1 MSEYFEPPHGVT
13 VITSGAF
20 EAWILPLGAR
30 LMQLWW
36 LTAPKGPRPLCLG
49 YRSPDD
55 YLYDS
60 MSMGSVC
67 GRYGN
72 RIGNAVLE
80 RDGDEFL
87 LDANHPLG
95 HCIHGGRMGFG
106 ARVWRIMAQSTRAVQ
121 LSLCSS
127 DGDQGFPGTCHAVID
142 YAFQND
148 HTLRW
153 QASATV
159 DRPCPI
165 NLIPHPYWNLD
176 GQATITTHR
185 LWVNANHYLPLDD
198 AELPL
203 APREVDDTVFDFREP
218 KVITTNAIP
227 VLDGAMQLRNEHRTS
242 NGLTLG
248 AICEANG
255 LQLSVSTDRPF
266 LHLYGGARL
275 TAHGAALG
283 VKHAPGAGLCLET
296 SDWPNGPANGREEVW
311 YDANRAYT
319 HTAEWRFESIPAEE
333 HNDPIGTPSDA
344 VPTDSDH

>member
-1 MSEYFEPPHGVT
+1 VSEYFRPPRGVT
-13 VITSGAF
+13 VIKSGAF

-49 YRSPDD
+49 YRTPDD
-55 YLYDS
+55 YLFDS

-72 RIGNAVLE
+72 RIGNALLE
-80 RDGDEFL
+80 RGGDQFF

-95 HCIHGGRMGFG
+95 HCIHGGRVGFG
-106 ARVWRIMAQSTRAVQ
+106 ARIWSVKIQSMGAVQ

-127 DGDQGFPGTCHAVID
+127 DGDQGFPGNCHAVID
-142 YAFQND
+142 YAFQDD

-153 QASATV
+153 QAYATV

-176 GQATITTHR
+176 GQGTITTHR

-198 AELPL
+198 EELPL
-203 APREVDDTVFDFREP
+203 PLRAVDETVFDFR
-218 KVITTNAIP
+218 NAKFISENSIP
-227 VLDGAMQLRNEHRTS
+227 VLDGAMRLSDEERTPT
-242 NGLTLG
+242 GLTLG
-248 AICEANG
+248 AICEADG

-266 LHLYGGARL
+266 LHLYGGVALSGHRP
-275 TAHGAALG
+275 ALG

-296 SDWPNGPANGREEVW
+296 SDWPNGPAIGREEVW
-311 YDANRAYT
+311 YDADRAYI
-319 HTAEWRFESIPAEE
+319 HTAEWRFQSIA
-333 HNDPIGTPSDA
+333 A
-344 VPTDSDH
+344 